1 MDANHE
7 IIIPNKGL
15 PFKMFIF
22 EGKNGNYVRNKHWHT
37 SIEIFA
43 VFKGSVRFFLNDEEY
58 YLKEGEFVIVF
69 GNENNTSYL
78 CTQDITMFIGQT
90 VDCENIGEKIP
101 FDKLSE
107 PAQIFFLELIY
118 FY

>member
-1 MDANHE
+1 ME
-7 IIIPNKGL
+7 TIKELINKL
-15 PFKMFIF
+15 
-22 EGKNGNYVRNKHWHT
+22 NVT
-37 SIEIFA
+37 
-43 VFKGSVRFFLNDEEY
+43 FFNV
-58 YLKEGEFVIVF
+58 KEGEFVIVF

-78 CTQDITMFIGQT
+78 YTKDITMFIGQT

-107 PAQIFFLELIY
+107 PAQNFFLELIY